1 MGGRMAAHIRFFKK
15 LLHTWPDGAFFFDK
29 TAILLN
35 SGLLGLTQLG
45 SDQIRNFPTEPNL
58 IRTWRQGLVNWT
70 ETNRT
75 EPGARAF
82 EIGNL
87 KIFFSDARGAFDT
100 FIDFLKLIKL
110 FVSRIAHTWCVWD
123 Y

>member
-1 MGGRMAAHIRFFKK
+1 MA
-15 LLHTWPDGAFFFDK
+15 AFFFDE

-35 SGLLGLTQLG
+35 SGLLGVTQLG

-58 IRTWRQGLVNWT
+58 IRTWRQGSVNRT

-87 KIFFSDARGAFDT
+87 KIFFSDARGAFDA
-100 FIDFLKLIKL
+100 FIGFLKLIKL